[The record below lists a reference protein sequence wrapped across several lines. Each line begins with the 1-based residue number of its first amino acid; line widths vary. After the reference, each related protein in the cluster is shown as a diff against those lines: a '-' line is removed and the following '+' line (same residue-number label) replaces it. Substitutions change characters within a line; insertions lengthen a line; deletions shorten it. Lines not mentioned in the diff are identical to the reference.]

1 MQEKTTQ
8 EKAAAER
15 QIELLATA
23 FEQAKENG
31 GVWLNPDG
39 KRAPLL
45 HRKEIGISGFNAL
58 VLGLHSDRNKY
69 DTNLYTFYSDARKL
83 NSPVRGNERG
93 VPFNWYNWSKYV
105 NRNNPDDTISRN
117 DYLKLPL
124 DDQKQYK
131 GMRQREV
138 RWMFNVQQTILPMA
152 EPDRYERLKA
162 IYGSK
167 EARKSPDDAENADL
181 HNEVSEFLKKMRAN
195 LVDIRRD
202 GSALSFYD
210 PSKNIVH
217 LADRETFADYP
228 QFVQEMMR
236 MVAAATG
243 HQQRLARDGVFA
255 KEGASNEDAVMQEK
269 LVEELASGVK
279 MQELGLPAK
288 LSKEGMDMVDYWV
301 RELRENPKLIDI
313 VERDVNKALDVMRK
327 AQNEKV
333 EMASKVNARQTEK
346 YMGEVPKHYYISNEI
361 DKHPDKDTKM
371 AVIVRDKAAKVAEV
385 ILPAGASL
393 ERNNEVPGMSKDRFR
408 KALEKQGFDTVK
420 FFNVGGS
427 LGYRHDDA
435 YFSGKEVS
443 VEKLKNWDLQ
453 VFSQLDVSK
462 AVAQSGQMEFDRVQ
476 MVQDDNKRWA
486 LFVKSEGREAFS
498 VYPDKSDINRFFT
511 TLKQSQTAI
520 EDVRQELANKYYAMV
535 GAKPELKVDLFG
547 KGQTAEV
554 DLNRIQK
561 VSLFKSKNDVILC
574 AATIEGAGKLEPKV
588 ITPQQWQRMW
598 LADNKD
604 EYKKGLAAKLWADV
618 LTQTRNNE
626 VTKGNHAEENAA
638 TEKPNAEDKP
648 KEEKQETAKVRGN
661 QETKSVVEQKGN
673 GKKGEEKKSD
683 EKKPEVPSVLAQF
696 HKLKKKHPDALLLF
710 RAGDFYETYK
720 EDAEKASKVLGITLT
735 KNPKT
740 KDDKGKPLALAGFPH
755 HALDT
760 YLPKLIRAGLRV
772 AICDQIVQPKQTAK
786 TGVREMVT
794 PGSVE
799 RPSAAKVSEQSNE
812 EKPSSSQQ
820 PENKDEQ
827 SHGLKR

>member
-181 HNEVSEFLKKMRAN
+181 HNEVSEFQKKMRAN

-255 KEGASNEDAVMQEK
+255 KDVASNEDAVMQEK

-301 RELRENPKLIDI
+301 RELRENPRLIDI

-327 AQNEKV
+327 AENEKV

-346 YMGEVPKHYYISNEI
+346 YKGEVPKHYYISNEI

-371 AVIVRDKAAKVAEV
+371 AVIVRDKAAKIAEV

-435 YFSGKEVS
+435 YFSGKEVT

-462 AVAQSGQMEFDRVQ
+462 AVDRAGQMEFDRVQ

-486 LFVKSEGREAFS
+486 LFVKPEGREAFS

-520 EDVRQELANKYYAMV
+520 DDVRLELANKYYAMV
-535 GAKPELKVDLFG
+535 GAKPVLKVDLFG

-574 AATIEGAGKLEPKV
+574 AATIDGAGKLEPKV
-588 ITPQQWQRMW
+588 VTPQQWQRMW
-598 LADNKD
+598 LAEDKD

-618 LTQTRNNE
+618 LTQTRNSE
-626 VTKGNHAEENAA
+626 VVKDHHAEEKTAA
-638 TEKPNAEDKP
+638 
-648 KEEKQETAKVRGN
+648 EEKQKAEGKEAAKGRSS
-661 QETKSVVEQKGN
+661 QETKDSGQNDKGKN
-673 GKKGEEKKSD
+673 GEEKKNELS
-683 EKKPEVPSVLAQF
+683 SILTHF
-696 HKLKKKHPDALLLF
+696 LNLKKKHPDALLLF

-720 EDAEKASKVLGITLT
+720 EDAEKASEVLGITLT
-735 KNPKT
+735 RNPKT

-772 AICDQIVQPKQTAK
+772 AICDQLPQPKQTARA
-786 TGVREMVT
+786 GVRELVT

-799 RPSAAKVSEQSNE
+799 RPSAANVSEQSSE
-812 EKPSSSQQ
+812 EKQPSSLQ